1 MNRFSLFLISLALT
15 AFVCGCGNGNS
26 HKGHSHGDE
35 VSAEAGGHS
44 DHVHG
49 DEAHG
54 DEAHG
59 NEAHSHDHED
69 GHDHGHEGEGHLLL
83 TAYSDGLEFFAE
95 TGTFV
100 AGQEVS
106 VLLHVTEL
114 QDFKPYVGEDVSV
127 CLVPKGESAGDNCGN
142 CSHGHGTEAEPE
154 IEGHSHTH
162 QHEGESHSHEGETHE
177 GHQHEGEGHSHEG
190 ETHEDHQ
197 HESEG
202 HSHESEGHSH
212 ESEGHSHQHEGKT
225 EVQGIYRFCV
235 RAEAEGEAN
244 LVFSADGQRASIPVR
259 VFGSASEASEYAES
273 LEVRSSNGAVFPK
286 EKSWSVDFA
295 TEEAVLEPF
304 GQVIRATSRVQ
315 PSQEE
320 VFTVSALTDGVV
332 SIGAKA
338 LVEGREV
345 RKGET
350 LCIVKGSGT
359 ADENLATKYARAE
372 ADYNFARIEY
382 ERKKAL
388 ASDRIVSESE
398 LRQAEAAFEIAKAVF
413 ENLKGNFDASGQSAK
428 SPIEGFVTSVT
439 VSNGQFVRA
448 GDPIATVSRSRSLLV
463 VAEIQPRYSA
473 CLKDICGA
481 TFKDM
486 DSGRIWTLDELGGKV
501 VSYGKSVS
509 SDSPLIPVT
518 FSVPNKGGF
527 IPGSFLQTR
536 IITRSETPAITLPTT
551 SLIEEQGNYFVYR
564 QLTPEYFEKTPVTIG
579 ASDGLRTEIR
589 SGLSAGERV
598 VSKGAMFVKLAQAS
612 GALDPHAGHNH

>member
-1 MNRFSLFLISLALT
+1 M
-15 AFVCGCGNGNS
+15 
-26 HKGHSHGDE
+26 
-35 VSAEAGGHS
+35 SAEAGGHS

-54 DEAHG
+54 D
-59 NEAHSHDHED
+59 EAHSHDHED

-83 TAYSDGLEFFAE
+83 TAYSDGMEFFAE

-154 IEGHSHTH
+154 IEGEGHTH
-162 QHEGESHSHEGETHE
+162 QH
-177 GHQHEGEGHSHEG
+177 EGHSHEG
-190 ETHEDHQ
+190 E
-197 HESEG
+197 G
-202 HSHESEGHSH
+202 HT
-212 ESEGHSHQHEGKT
+212 HQHEGKT

-244 LVFSADGQRASIPVR
+244 LVFSANGQRASIPVR

-273 LEVRSSNGAVFPK
+273 LEARSSNGAVFPK

-428 SPIEGFVTSVT
+428 SPIEGFVTSVM

-612 GALDPHAGHNH
+612 GSLDPHAGHNH

>member
-1 MNRFSLFLISLALT
+1 MA
-15 AFVCGCGNGNS
+15 
-26 HKGHSHGDE
+26 
-35 VSAEAGGHS
+35 AEAGGHS
-44 DHVHG
+44 DH
-49 DEAHG
+49 
-54 DEAHG
+54 AHG

-372 ADYNFARIEY
+372 ADYNFARNEY

>member
-44 DHVHG
+44 DH
-49 DEAHG
+49 
-54 DEAHG
+54 AHG

-154 IEGHSHTH
+154 IEGEGHSH
-162 QHEGESHSHEGETHE
+162 QH
-177 GHQHEGEGHSHEG
+177 EGHSHEG
-190 ETHEDHQ
+190 EAHEDHQ
-197 HESEG
+197 HEDEG
-202 HSHESEGHSH
+202 HT
-212 ESEGHSHQHEGKT
+212 HQHEGKT

-372 ADYNFARIEY
+372 ADYNFARNEY

>member
-15 AFVCGCGNGNS
+15 AFVCSCGNGNS

-44 DHVHG
+44 DH
-49 DEAHG
+49 AHG
-54 DEAHG
+54 DEAH
-59 NEAHSHDHED
+59 SHDQED
-69 GHDHGHEGEGHLLL
+69 GHSHGHEGEGHLLL
-83 TAYSDGLEFFAE
+83 TAYSDGMEFFAE
-95 TGTFV
+95 TGAFV

-142 CSHGHGTEAEPE
+142 CSHGHGTEEEP
-154 IEGHSHTH
+154 GS
-162 QHEGESHSHEGETHE
+162 EGEAHTNEPAGPAHDGATQE
-177 GHQHEGEGHSHEG
+177 GHQHEGESHSHEG

-202 HSHESEGHSH
+202 HSHEGEGHSHQHEHEGHSH
-212 ESEGHSHQHEGKT
+212 EGETHEDHQHEGKT

-372 ADYNFARIEY
+372 ADYNFARNEY

-428 SPIEGFVTSVT
+428 SPIEGFVTSVS

>member
-44 DHVHG
+44 DH
-49 DEAHG
+49 AHG
-54 DEAHG
+54 D
-59 NEAHSHDHED
+59 EAHSHDHED

-142 CSHGHGTEAEPE
+142 CSHGHGKEAEPE
-154 IEGHSHTH
+154 IEGEGHTH
-162 QHEGESHSHEGETHE
+162 QHEGHSHEGETHE
-177 GHQHEGEGHSHEG
+177 GHQHEGESRSHEG
-190 ETHEDHQ
+190 ETHEDQQ
-197 HESEG
+197 HEGEG
-202 HSHESEGHSH
+202 HT
-212 ESEGHSHQHEGKT
+212 HQHEGKT

-372 ADYNFARIEY
+372 ADYNFARNEY

-486 DSGRIWTLDELGGKV
+486 DSRRIWTLDELGGKV

>member
-44 DHVHG
+44 DH
-49 DEAHG
+49 
-54 DEAHG
+54 AHG

-69 GHDHGHEGEGHLLL
+69 GHEHGHEGEGHLLL

-154 IEGHSHTH
+154 IEGEGHTH
-162 QHEGESHSHEGETHE
+162 QHESED
-177 GHQHEGEGHSHEG
+177 HQHEGEGH
-190 ETHEDHQ
+190 THQ

-202 HSHESEGHSH
+202 YQHEGEGHT
-212 ESEGHSHQHEGKT
+212 HQHEGKT

-235 RAEAEGEAN
+235 RAEGEGEAN

-372 ADYNFARIEY
+372 ADYNFARNEY

>member
-15 AFVCGCGNGNS
+15 AFVCSCGNGNS

-44 DHVHG
+44 DH
-49 DEAHG
+49 AHG
-54 DEAHG
+54 D
-59 NEAHSHDHED
+59 EAHSHDHED

-154 IEGHSHTH
+154 IEG
-162 QHEGESHSHEGETHE
+162 EGEGHSHEGETHE
-177 GHQHEGEGHSHEG
+177 GHQHEGEGHTHQHEG

-202 HSHESEGHSH
+202 HSHEGEGHTH
-212 ESEGHSHQHEGKT
+212 EGEGHTHQHEGKT

-372 ADYNFARIEY
+372 ADYNFARNEY

-589 SGLSAGERV
+589 SGLNAGERV

>member
-44 DHVHG
+44 DH
-49 DEAHG
+49 
-54 DEAHG
+54 AHG

-69 GHDHGHEGEGHLLL
+69 GHEHGHEGEGHLLL
-83 TAYSDGLEFFAE
+83 TAYSDGMEFFAE

-212 ESEGHSHQHEGKT
+212 ESEGHTHQHEGKT

-372 ADYNFARIEY
+372 ADYNFARNEY

-589 SGLSAGERV
+589 SGLNAGERV

>member
-15 AFVCGCGNGNS
+15 AFVCSCGNGNS

-35 VSAEAGGHS
+35 VAAEAGGHS
-44 DHVHG
+44 DH
-49 DEAHG
+49 
-54 DEAHG
+54 AHG

-154 IEGHSHTH
+154 IEGKGHS
-162 QHEGESHSHEGETHE
+162 
-177 GHQHEGEGHSHEG
+177 HQHEGEGHSHQHEG
-190 ETHEDHQ
+190 HSHEDEGHTHQ

-202 HSHESEGHSH
+202 HSHEGEGHT
-212 ESEGHSHQHEGKT
+212 HQYKGKT

-372 ADYNFARIEY
+372 ADYNFARNEY

>member
-35 VSAEAGGHS
+35 VAAEAGGHS
-44 DHVHG
+44 DH
-49 DEAHG
+49 
-54 DEAHG
+54 AHG

-154 IEGHSHTH
+154 IEG
-162 QHEGESHSHEGETHE
+162 E
-177 GHQHEGEGHSHEG
+177 GH
-190 ETHEDHQ
+190 T
-197 HESEG
+197 
-202 HSHESEGHSH
+202 
-212 ESEGHSHQHEGKT
+212 HQHEGKT

-244 LVFSADGQRASIPVR
+244 LVFSANGKRASIPVR

-372 ADYNFARIEY
+372 ADYNFARNEY

-589 SGLSAGERV
+589 SGLNAGERV

>member
-44 DHVHG
+44 DH
-49 DEAHG
+49 AHG
-54 DEAHG
+54 D
-59 NEAHSHDHED
+59 EAHSHDHED

-83 TAYSDGLEFFAE
+83 TAYSDGMEFFAE

-154 IEGHSHTH
+154 IEG
-162 QHEGESHSHEGETHE
+162 E
-177 GHQHEGEGHSHEG
+177 GH
-190 ETHEDHQ
+190 T
-197 HESEG
+197 
-202 HSHESEGHSH
+202 
-212 ESEGHSHQHEGKT
+212 HQHEGKT

-244 LVFSADGQRASIPVR
+244 LVFSANGQRASIPVR

-372 ADYNFARIEY
+372 ADYNFARNEY

>member
-44 DHVHG
+44 DHAHG

-54 DEAHG
+54 D
-59 NEAHSHDHED
+59 EAHSHDHED

-83 TAYSDGLEFFAE
+83 TAYSDVLEFFAE

-154 IEGHSHTH
+154 IEGEGHTH
-162 QHEGESHSHEGETHE
+162 QHEGHSHESETHE
-177 GHQHEGEGHSHEG
+177 GHQHEGHSHEG

-197 HESEG
+197 HK
-202 HSHESEGHSH
+202 
-212 ESEGHSHQHEGKT
+212 GKT

-372 ADYNFARIEY
+372 ADYNFARNEY

>member
-44 DHVHG
+44 DH
-49 DEAHG
+49 
-54 DEAHG
+54 AHG

-142 CSHGHGTEAEPE
+142 CSHGHGTEAELE
-154 IEGHSHTH
+154 IEGEGHTH
-162 QHEGESHSHEGETHE
+162 QH
-177 GHQHEGEGHSHEG
+177 EGHSHEG
-190 ETHEDHQ
+190 ETHEGHQ

-212 ESEGHSHQHEGKT
+212 ESEGHTHQHEGKT

-273 LEVRSSNGAVFPK
+273 LEARSSNGAVFPK

-372 ADYNFARIEY
+372 ADYNFARNEY

>member
-44 DHVHG
+44 DH
-49 DEAHG
+49 
-54 DEAHG
+54 AHG

-142 CSHGHGTEAEPE
+142 CSHGHGSEAEPE
-154 IEGHSHTH
+154 IEGEGHSHQHEGHSHEGEAHEDHQHEDERHTH
-162 QHEGESHSHEGETHE
+162 QHEGE
-177 GHQHEGEGHSHEG
+177 GHTHEGEGH
-190 ETHEDHQ
+190 T
-197 HESEG
+197 
-202 HSHESEGHSH
+202 
-212 ESEGHSHQHEGKT
+212 HQHEGKT

-235 RAEAEGEAN
+235 RAEAEGEAD

-372 ADYNFARIEY
+372 ADYNFARNEY

>member
-15 AFVCGCGNGNS
+15 AFVCSCGNGNS
-26 HKGHSHGDE
+26 QKGHSHGDE

-44 DHVHG
+44 DH
-49 DEAHG
+49 
-54 DEAHG
+54 AHG

-142 CSHGHGTEAEPE
+142 CSHVHGTEAEPE
-154 IEGHSHTH
+154 IEGEGEGHAH
-162 QHEGESHSHEGETHE
+162 QHEGHSHESETHE
-177 GHQHEGEGHSHEG
+177 GHQHENEGHN
-190 ETHEDHQ
+190 
-197 HESEG
+197 
-202 HSHESEGHSH
+202 
-212 ESEGHSHQHEGKT
+212 HQHEGKT

-372 ADYNFARIEY
+372 ADYNFARNEY

>member
-1 MNRFSLFLISLALT
+1 MNRFSLFLILLALT

-44 DHVHG
+44 DH
-49 DEAHG
+49 AHG
-54 DEAHG
+54 D
-59 NEAHSHDHED
+59 EAHSHDHED

-372 ADYNFARIEY
+372 ADYNFARNEY

-589 SGLSAGERV
+589 SGLNAGERV

>member
-1 MNRFSLFLISLALT
+1 M
-15 AFVCGCGNGNS
+15 
-26 HKGHSHGDE
+26 
-35 VSAEAGGHS
+35 SAEAGGHS

-54 DEAHG
+54 D
-59 NEAHSHDHED
+59 EAHSHDHED

-154 IEGHSHTH
+154 IEGEGHSH
-162 QHEGESHSHEGETHE
+162 QHEGHSHEGEAHE
-177 GHQHEGEGHSHEG
+177 DHQHEGEGHSH
-190 ETHEDHQ
+190 Q

-202 HSHESEGHSH
+202 HT
-212 ESEGHSHQHEGKT
+212 HQHEGKT

-372 ADYNFARIEY
+372 ADYNFARNEY

>member
-44 DHVHG
+44 DH
-49 DEAHG
+49 
-54 DEAHG
+54 AHG

-154 IEGHSHTH
+154 IEG
-162 QHEGESHSHEGETHE
+162 
-177 GHQHEGEGHSHEG
+177 EGEGH
-190 ETHEDHQ
+190 T
-197 HESEG
+197 
-202 HSHESEGHSH
+202 
-212 ESEGHSHQHEGKT
+212 HQHEGKT

-372 ADYNFARIEY
+372 ADYNFARNEY

>member
-44 DHVHG
+44 DH
-49 DEAHG
+49 AHG
-54 DEAHG
+54 D
-59 NEAHSHDHED
+59 EAHSHDHED

-106 VLLHVTEL
+106 VLLHVTEI

-154 IEGHSHTH
+154 IEGEGHSHQHEGHSHEGEAHEDHQHEDERHTH
-162 QHEGESHSHEGETHE
+162 QHEGE
-177 GHQHEGEGHSHEG
+177 GHTHEGEGH
-190 ETHEDHQ
+190 T
-197 HESEG
+197 
-202 HSHESEGHSH
+202 
-212 ESEGHSHQHEGKT
+212 HQHEGKT
-225 EVQGIYRFCV
+225 EVQGIYKFCV
-235 RAEAEGEAN
+235 RAEGEGEAN

-372 ADYNFARIEY
+372 ADYNFARNEY

>member
-15 AFVCGCGNGNS
+15 AFVCSCGNGNS
-26 HKGHSHGDE
+26 QKGHSHGDE

-44 DHVHG
+44 DH
-49 DEAHG
+49 
-54 DEAHG
+54 AHG

-142 CSHGHGTEAEPE
+142 CSHVHGTEAEPE
-154 IEGHSHTH
+154 IEGEGEGHAH
-162 QHEGESHSHEGETHE
+162 QHEGHSHESETHE
-177 GHQHEGEGHSHEG
+177 GHQHENEGHN
-190 ETHEDHQ
+190 
-197 HESEG
+197 
-202 HSHESEGHSH
+202 
-212 ESEGHSHQHEGKT
+212 HQHEGKT

-372 ADYNFARIEY
+372 ADYNFARNEY

-398 LRQAEAAFEIAKAVF
+398 LRQAEAAFEKAKAVF

>member
-44 DHVHG
+44 DH
-49 DEAHG
+49 
-54 DEAHG
+54 AHG

-69 GHDHGHEGEGHLLL
+69 GHEHGHEGEGHLLL

-106 VLLHVTEL
+106 VLLHVTEI

-142 CSHGHGTEAEPE
+142 CSHGHGKEAEPE
-154 IEGHSHTH
+154 IEGEGHTH
-162 QHEGESHSHEGETHE
+162 QHEGHSHEGETHE
-177 GHQHEGEGHSHEG
+177 GHQHEDGGH
-190 ETHEDHQ
+190 T
-197 HESEG
+197 
-202 HSHESEGHSH
+202 
-212 ESEGHSHQHEGKT
+212 HQHEGKT

-372 ADYNFARIEY
+372 ADYNFARNEY

-579 ASDGLRTEIR
+579 ASDGMRTEIR

>member
-44 DHVHG
+44 DH
-49 DEAHG
+49 AHG
-54 DEAHG
+54 D
-59 NEAHSHDHED
+59 EAHSHDHED

-106 VLLHVTEL
+106 VLLHVTEI

-154 IEGHSHTH
+154 IEGEGHSH
-162 QHEGESHSHEGETHE
+162 QHEGHSHEGEAHE
-177 GHQHEGEGHSHEG
+177 DHQHEGEGH
-190 ETHEDHQ
+190 THQ

-202 HSHESEGHSH
+202 HQHESEGHT
-212 ESEGHSHQHEGKT
+212 HQHEGKT

-372 ADYNFARIEY
+372 ADYNFARNEY

>member
-44 DHVHG
+44 DH
-49 DEAHG
+49 AHG
-54 DEAHG
+54 D
-59 NEAHSHDHED
+59 EAHSHDHED

-154 IEGHSHTH
+154 IEGEGHSH
-162 QHEGESHSHEGETHE
+162 QHEGHSHEGEAHE
-177 GHQHEGEGHSHEG
+177 DHQHEGEGH
-190 ETHEDHQ
+190 THQ

-202 HSHESEGHSH
+202 HQHESEGHT
-212 ESEGHSHQHEGKT
+212 HQHEGKT

-372 ADYNFARIEY
+372 ADYNFARNEY

>member
-1 MNRFSLFLISLALT
+1 MA
-15 AFVCGCGNGNS
+15 
-26 HKGHSHGDE
+26 
-35 VSAEAGGHS
+35 AEAGGHS
-44 DHVHG
+44 DH
-49 DEAHG
+49 AHG
-54 DEAHG
+54 DEAH
-59 NEAHSHDHED
+59 SHDQED
-69 GHDHGHEGEGHLLL
+69 GHSHGHEGEGHLLL
-83 TAYSDGLEFFAE
+83 TAYSDGMEFFAE

-154 IEGHSHTH
+154 IEGEGHTH
-162 QHEGESHSHEGETHE
+162 QH
-177 GHQHEGEGHSHEG
+177 EGHSHEG

-202 HSHESEGHSH
+202 HSHEGEGHTH
-212 ESEGHSHQHEGKT
+212 EGEGHTHQHEGKT

-273 LEVRSSNGAVFPK
+273 LEARSSNGAVFPK

-589 SGLSAGERV
+589 SGLNAGERV

>member
-1 MNRFSLFLISLALT
+1 M
-15 AFVCGCGNGNS
+15 
-26 HKGHSHGDE
+26 
-35 VSAEAGGHS
+35 SAEAGGHS
-44 DHVHG
+44 DH
-49 DEAHG
+49 AHG
-54 DEAHG
+54 D
-59 NEAHSHDHED
+59 EAHSHDHED

-142 CSHGHGTEAEPE
+142 CSHGHGKEAEPE
-154 IEGHSHTH
+154 IEGEGHTH
-162 QHEGESHSHEGETHE
+162 QHEGHSHEGETHE

-190 ETHEDHQ
+190 EAHEDHQHEGEGHTHQ

-202 HSHESEGHSH
+202 HQHESEGHT
-212 ESEGHSHQHEGKT
+212 HQHEGKT

-372 ADYNFARIEY
+372 ADYNFARNEY

>member
-44 DHVHG
+44 DH
-49 DEAHG
+49 AHG
-54 DEAHG
+54 D
-59 NEAHSHDHED
+59 EAHSHDHED

-154 IEGHSHTH
+154 IE
-162 QHEGESHSHEGETHE
+162 
-177 GHQHEGEGHSHEG
+177 
-190 ETHEDHQ
+190 
-197 HESEG
+197 SEG
-202 HSHESEGHSH
+202 HT
-212 ESEGHSHQHEGKT
+212 HQHEGKT

-372 ADYNFARIEY
+372 ADYNFARNEY

-536 IITRSETPAITLPTT
+536 IITRSDTPAITLPTT

>member
-1 MNRFSLFLISLALT
+1 M
-15 AFVCGCGNGNS
+15 
-26 HKGHSHGDE
+26 
-35 VSAEAGGHS
+35 SAEAGGHS
-44 DHVHG
+44 DH
-49 DEAHG
+49 
-54 DEAHG
+54 AHG

-106 VLLHVTEL
+106 VLLHVTEI

-142 CSHGHGTEAEPE
+142 CSHGHGSEAEPE
-154 IEGHSHTH
+154 IES
-162 QHEGESHSHEGETHE
+162 EGHSHEGEAHE
-177 GHQHEGEGHSHEG
+177 DHQHEGEGH
-190 ETHEDHQ
+190 THQ

-202 HSHESEGHSH
+202 HQHESEGHT
-212 ESEGHSHQHEGKT
+212 HQHEGKT

-372 ADYNFARIEY
+372 ADYNFARNEY

>member
-44 DHVHG
+44 DH
-49 DEAHG
+49 
-54 DEAHG
+54 AHG

-106 VLLHVTEL
+106 VLLHVTEI

-142 CSHGHGTEAEPE
+142 CSHGHGKEAEPE
-154 IEGHSHTH
+154 IEG
-162 QHEGESHSHEGETHE
+162 
-177 GHQHEGEGHSHEG
+177 EGHSHQ
-190 ETHEDHQ
+190 HED
-197 HESEG
+197 EG
-202 HSHESEGHSH
+202 HT
-212 ESEGHSHQHEGKT
+212 HQHEGKT

-372 ADYNFARIEY
+372 ADYNFARNEY

>member
-35 VSAEAGGHS
+35 VAAEASGHS
-44 DHVHG
+44 DH
-49 DEAHG
+49 AHG
-54 DEAHG
+54 D
-59 NEAHSHDHED
+59 EAHSHDHED

-95 TGTFV
+95 TGTLV

-154 IEGHSHTH
+154 IEG
-162 QHEGESHSHEGETHE
+162 
-177 GHQHEGEGHSHEG
+177 
-190 ETHEDHQ
+190 
-197 HESEG
+197 
-202 HSHESEGHSH
+202 
-212 ESEGHSHQHEGKT
+212 EGHSHQHEGKT

-372 ADYNFARIEY
+372 ADYNFARNEY

>member
-1 MNRFSLFLISLALT
+1 M
-15 AFVCGCGNGNS
+15 
-26 HKGHSHGDE
+26 
-35 VSAEAGGHS
+35 SAEAGGHS
-44 DHVHG
+44 DH
-49 DEAHG
+49 
-54 DEAHG
+54 AHG

-83 TAYSDGLEFFAE
+83 TAYSDGMEFFAE

-154 IEGHSHTH
+154 IEG
-162 QHEGESHSHEGETHE
+162 
-177 GHQHEGEGHSHEG
+177 EGEGHSHEG

-197 HESEG
+197 HEDEG

-212 ESEGHSHQHEGKT
+212 ESEGHTHQHEGKT

-244 LVFSADGQRASIPVR
+244 LVFSANGKRASIPVR

-372 ADYNFARIEY
+372 ADYNFAKNEY

>member
-44 DHVHG
+44 DH
-49 DEAHG
+49 
-54 DEAHG
+54 AHG

-154 IEGHSHTH
+154 IEG
-162 QHEGESHSHEGETHE
+162 E
-177 GHQHEGEGHSHEG
+177 GH
-190 ETHEDHQ
+190 T
-197 HESEG
+197 
-202 HSHESEGHSH
+202 
-212 ESEGHSHQHEGKT
+212 HQHEGKT

-372 ADYNFARIEY
+372 ADYNFARNEY

>member
-44 DHVHG
+44 DH
-49 DEAHG
+49 AHG
-54 DEAHG
+54 D
-59 NEAHSHDHED
+59 EAHSHDHED

-142 CSHGHGTEAEPE
+142 CSHGHGSEAEPE
-154 IEGHSHTH
+154 I
-162 QHEGESHSHEGETHE
+162 
-177 GHQHEGEGHSHEG
+177 
-190 ETHEDHQ
+190 
-197 HESEG
+197 ESEG

-212 ESEGHSHQHEGKT
+212 EGETHESHQHEEKT

-372 ADYNFARIEY
+372 ADYNFARNEY

>member
-15 AFVCGCGNGNS
+15 AFVCSCGNGNS

-44 DHVHG
+44 DH
-49 DEAHG
+49 AHG
-54 DEAHG
+54 D
-59 NEAHSHDHED
+59 EAHSHDHED

-154 IEGHSHTH
+154 IEGEGHTHQHEDESHTH
-162 QHEGESHSHEGETHE
+162 QHEDE
-177 GHQHEGEGHSHEG
+177 GH
-190 ETHEDHQ
+190 T
-197 HESEG
+197 
-202 HSHESEGHSH
+202 
-212 ESEGHSHQHEGKT
+212 HQHEGKT

-332 SIGAKA
+332 SIGANA

-372 ADYNFARIEY
+372 ADYNFARNEY

>member
-44 DHVHG
+44 DH
-49 DEAHG
+49 AHG
-54 DEAHG
+54 D
-59 NEAHSHDHED
+59 EAHSHDHED

-154 IEGHSHTH
+154 IEGEGHTH
-162 QHEGESHSHEGETHE
+162 QHEGHS
-177 GHQHEGEGHSHEG
+177 HSHEG

-197 HESEG
+197 HEDEG
-202 HSHESEGHSH
+202 HT
-212 ESEGHSHQHEGKT
+212 HQHEGKT

-372 ADYNFARIEY
+372 ADYNFARNEY

>member
-44 DHVHG
+44 DHAHG

-54 DEAHG
+54 DEAH
-59 NEAHSHDHED
+59 SHDHED
-69 GHDHGHEGEGHLLL
+69 GHEHGHEGEGHLLL
-83 TAYSDGLEFFAE
+83 TAYSDGMEFFAE

-114 QDFKPYVGEDVSV
+114 QSFKPYVGEDVSV

-154 IEGHSHTH
+154 IEGEGHSH
-162 QHEGESHSHEGETHE
+162 QHEGHSHEGEAHE
-177 GHQHEGEGHSHEG
+177 DHQHEGEGH
-190 ETHEDHQ
+190 THQ
-197 HESEG
+197 HESEGHSHEGEG

-212 ESEGHSHQHEGKT
+212 EGEGHTHQHEGKT

-372 ADYNFARIEY
+372 ADYNFARNEY

-501 VSYGKSVS
+501 VRKVGFLRQS
-509 SDSPLIPVT
+509 SDSGHLLGPEQGRLHP
-518 FSVPNKGGF
+518 GF
-527 IPGSFLQTR
+527 IPSDQNHHQERDTCHNSSDDIADRRAG
-536 IITRSETPAITLPTT
+536 
-551 SLIEEQGNYFVYR
+551 
-564 QLTPEYFEKTPVTIG
+564 QL
-579 ASDGLRTEIR
+579 LR
-589 SGLSAGERV
+589 LSSAH
-598 VSKGAMFVKLAQAS
+598 S
-612 GALDPHAGHNH
+612 

>member
-15 AFVCGCGNGNS
+15 AFVCSCGNGNS

-35 VSAEAGGHS
+35 VAAEAGGHS
-44 DHVHG
+44 DH
-49 DEAHG
+49 AHG
-54 DEAHG
+54 DEAH
-59 NEAHSHDHED
+59 SHDQED
-69 GHDHGHEGEGHLLL
+69 GHSHGHEGEGHLLL
-83 TAYSDGLEFFAE
+83 TAYSDGMEFFAE

-154 IEGHSHTH
+154 IEG
-162 QHEGESHSHEGETHE
+162 EGEGHSHEGETHE
-177 GHQHEGEGHSHEG
+177 GHQHEGEGHTHQHEG

-197 HESEG
+197 HEDEG
-202 HSHESEGHSH
+202 HT
-212 ESEGHSHQHEGKT
+212 HQHEGKT

-372 ADYNFARIEY
+372 ADYNFARNEY

-589 SGLSAGERV
+589 SGLNAGERV

>member
-1 MNRFSLFLISLALT
+1 M
-15 AFVCGCGNGNS
+15 
-26 HKGHSHGDE
+26 
-35 VSAEAGGHS
+35 SAEAGGHS
-44 DHVHG
+44 DH
-49 DEAHG
+49 AHG
-54 DEAHG
+54 D
-59 NEAHSHDHED
+59 EAHSHDHED

-83 TAYSDGLEFFAE
+83 TAYSDGMEFFAE

-142 CSHGHGTEAEPE
+142 CSHGHGKEAEPE
-154 IEGHSHTH
+154 IEGEGHT
-162 QHEGESHSHEGETHE
+162 
-177 GHQHEGEGHSHEG
+177 HQHEGEGHSHEG
-190 ETHEDHQ
+190 ETHE
-197 HESEG
+197 G
-202 HSHESEGHSH
+202 HSHESEGNT
-212 ESEGHSHQHEGKT
+212 HQYEGKT

-372 ADYNFARIEY
+372 ADYNFARNEY

-589 SGLSAGERV
+589 SGLNAGERV

>member
-44 DHVHG
+44 DH
-49 DEAHG
+49 AHG
-54 DEAHG
+54 D
-59 NEAHSHDHED
+59 EAHSHDHED

-106 VLLHVTEL
+106 VLLHVTKL

-154 IEGHSHTH
+154 IEGEGHTH
-162 QHEGESHSHEGETHE
+162 QHEGEGHSHEGEAHEDHQHEHEGHSHEGETHE
-177 GHQHEGEGHSHEG
+177 GHQHEDESHNHQHEG
-190 ETHEDHQ
+190 ETHESHQ
-197 HESEG
+197 HEGEG
-202 HSHESEGHSH
+202 HT
-212 ESEGHSHQHEGKT
+212 HQHEGKT

-244 LVFSADGQRASIPVR
+244 LVFSANGQRASIPVR

-372 ADYNFARIEY
+372 ADYNFARNEY

-481 TFKDM
+481 TFKDI

>member
-44 DHVHG
+44 DH
-49 DEAHG
+49 AHG
-54 DEAHG
+54 D
-59 NEAHSHDHED
+59 EAHSHDHED

-83 TAYSDGLEFFAE
+83 TAYSDGMEFFAE

-127 CLVPKGESAGDNCGN
+127 CLVPKGESAADNCGN

-154 IEGHSHTH
+154 IESEGEGHAH
-162 QHEGESHSHEGETHE
+162 QH
-177 GHQHEGEGHSHEG
+177 EGHSHEG

-197 HESEG
+197 HEDEG
-202 HSHESEGHSH
+202 HTHQHESEGHSH
-212 ESEGHSHQHEGKT
+212 EDEGHTHQHEGKT

-372 ADYNFARIEY
+372 ADYNFARNEY

-486 DSGRIWTLDELGGKV
+486 DSGRIWTLDELEGKV

>member
-44 DHVHG
+44 DH
-49 DEAHG
+49 
-54 DEAHG
+54 AHG

-83 TAYSDGLEFFAE
+83 TAYSDGMEFFAE

-142 CSHGHGTEAEPE
+142 CSHGHGKEAEPE
-154 IEGHSHTH
+154 IEGEGHTH
-162 QHEGESHSHEGETHE
+162 QH
-177 GHQHEGEGHSHEG
+177 EGHSHEG

-202 HSHESEGHSH
+202 HSHEGEGHSHQHESEGHSH
-212 ESEGHSHQHEGKT
+212 EGEGHTHQHEGKT

-273 LEVRSSNGAVFPK
+273 IEVRSSNGAVFPK

-345 RKGET
+345 HKGET

-372 ADYNFARIEY
+372 ADYNFARNEY